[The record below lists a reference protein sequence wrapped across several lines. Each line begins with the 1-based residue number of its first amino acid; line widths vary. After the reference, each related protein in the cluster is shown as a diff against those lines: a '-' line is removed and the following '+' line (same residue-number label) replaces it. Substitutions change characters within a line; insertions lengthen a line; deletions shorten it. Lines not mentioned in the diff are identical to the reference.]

1 MSRAKAR
8 PSRRRILQRV
18 TLSLGLCV
26 VTALLLTAAGLA
38 YARNRLN
45 VERVDV
51 GGALSPLEQ
60 TAGDN
65 GPQTVENYL
74 LVGSDTRATA
84 DASDPDFKGI
94 GNVKGQ
100 RSDTIMV
107 MRFDPVTGAAA
118 LLSIPRDLWVT
129 IAGTNAK
136 AKVNAAYAKGPETL
150 IETVKQS
157 LNIPIHHYVEVDFQG
172 FKRIVDALG
181 GITVCVDAPARDR
194 NTGLYIDSAGCHEL
208 DGIAALQYVRSRH
221 YQILDHGKWKET
233 GDDRDRI
240 KRQQEF
246 LKAALDK
253 AVSKAGSDPMAAAAL
268 LGAATS
274 SLKADPDLNLAGLAS
289 KFRAVSGGNL
299 QTCTIPNT
307 GAAIAGQSALIMD
320 DAKAQPILD
329 YFRGTAGTLD
339 CSAAPA
345 ASGG

>member
-8 PSRRRILQRV
+8 PSRRRVLQRL

-26 VTALLLTAAGLA
+26 FTALVLTAAGLA

-51 GGALSPLEQ
+51 GSALSPIEKQ
-60 TAGDN
+60 ASDN
-65 GPQTVENYL
+65 GPKTVENYL

-84 DASDPDFKGI
+84 DPNEPDFKSI
-94 GNVKGQ
+94 GNVAGQ

-118 LLSIPRDLWVT
+118 LLSLPRDLWVT
-129 IAGTNAK
+129 IAGTDKK
-136 AKVNAAYAKGPETL
+136 AKINAAYAKGPETL
-150 IETVKQS
+150 IETVKQNF
-157 LNIPIHHYVEVDFQG
+157 NIPIHHYVEVDFQG

-181 GITVCVDAPARDR
+181 GITVCFDTPARDR
-194 NTGLYIDSAGCHEL
+194 HTGLYIDSAGCHEL
-208 DGIAALQYVRSRH
+208 DGIGALQYVRSR
-221 YQILDHGKWKET
+221 YYETLANGKWKPT

-253 AVSKAGSDPMAAAAL
+253 AVSKAGADPIAASAL

-274 SLKADPDLNLAGLAS
+274 SLKADPGLNLAGLAG

-299 QTCTIPNT
+299 QTCTVPNT
-307 GAAIAGQSALIMD
+307 GTVVAGQSALLMNE
-320 DAKAQPILD
+320 AEAQPILD
-329 YFRGTAGTLD
+329 YFRGTATTLD
-339 CSAAPA
+339 CGTTPA

>member
-1 MSRAKAR
+1 M
-8 PSRRRILQRV
+8 LQRV

-26 VTALLLTAAGLA
+26 FTALVLTAAGLA

-51 GGALSPLEQ
+51 GSALSPIEKQ
-60 TAGDN
+60 ASDN
-65 GPQTVENYL
+65 GPKTVENYL
-74 LVGSDTRATA
+74 LVGSDSRASA
-84 DASDPDFKGI
+84 DPTDPDFKGI
-94 GNVKGQ
+94 GTVGGQ

-118 LLSIPRDLWVT
+118 LLSLPRDLWVS
-129 IAGTNAK
+129 IAGTDTK
-136 AKVNAAYAKGPETL
+136 AKINAAYAKGPETL
-150 IETVKQS
+150 IETVKQNFS
-157 LNIPIHHYVEVDFQG
+157 IPIHHYVEVDFQG

-181 GITVCVDAPARDR
+181 GITVCFDTPVRDR

-208 DGIAALQYVRSRH
+208 DGIAALQYVRSRR
-221 YQILDHGKWKET
+221 YQILTNGKWKET

-253 AVSKAGSDPMAAAAL
+253 AVSKAGSDPIAASAL

-274 SLKADPDLNLAGLAS
+274 SLKADPDLNLAGLAG

-299 QTCTIPNT
+299 LTCTVPNT
-307 GAAIAGQSALIMD
+307 GTVISGQSALLINE
-320 DAKAQPILD
+320 AEAQPILD
-329 YFRGTAGTLD
+329 YFRGTAPTLD
-339 CSAAPA
+339 CGTAPA
-345 ASGG
+345 SSGG